1 MKKEIVMCETK
12 RALRRSRRAFTLI
25 ELLVVIG
32 IIGALVGILVP
43 AVQKARELAQR
54 TKCANSL
61 KQIGLALTQFHG
73 DYKCYPSNGG
83 WDGKQTIQSA
93 TGAAFT
99 PSTFDYT
106 TNILYQ
112 WGVGD
117 PKLKPREQTGSWA
130 YSILPYIEEHALY
143 DGRAW
148 TYGVELYICP
158 MRRTSRPQPVVADDG
173 YGRYEGGGW
182 EWGKTDYAANSYIFE
197 NRPYCNSMSMIVDG
211 LSKTILV
218 GEKAFNPN
226 VETPTSWYWDEPFFI
241 GGSKG
246 TTRDGFGL
254 LRDGPGRWLQ
264 NGVWVG
270 QWENNPYKENWGSA
284 HVGGVQFVFGDGA
297 VRMINRNMSQTNFA
311 GLLTPDGRENVE
323 IP

>member
-1 MKKEIVMCETK
+1 MRNANRVVTG
-12 RALRRSRRAFTLI
+12 SRRAFTLI
-25 ELLVVIG
+25 ELIVVIG
-32 IIGALVGILVP
+32 IIGALAGILLP

-54 TKCANSL
+54 TRCANNL
-61 KQIGLALTQFHG
+61 KQIGLALTHFHT
-73 DYKCYPSNGG
+73 DYKVYPSNGG
-83 WDGKQTIQSA
+83 WDGKQTIPSS
-93 TGAAFT
+93 TGAQFT

-106 TNILYQ
+106 TNLLYQ

-117 PKLKPREQTGSWA
+117 PALKPRDQTGSWA
-130 YSILPYIEEHALY
+130 FSMLPYIEEQGLF

-158 MRRTSRPQPVVADDG
+158 MRRTWRPQPVVADDG

-182 EWGKTDYAANSYIFE
+182 TWGKTDYAGNSYIFE
-197 NRPYCNSMSMIVDG
+197 NRPYCNNMALIVDG

-226 VETPTSWYWDEPFFI
+226 VETPMSWYWDEPFFI

-246 TTRDGFGL
+246 TVRDGFGL

-270 QWENNPYKENWGSA
+270 EWENNPYKENWGSPHQA
-284 HVGGVQFVFGDGA
+284 GVQFVFADGA
-297 VRMINRNMSQTNFA
+297 VRLINRNMSQANFS

-323 IP
+323 VP